1 MSLPNNL
8 RYSETHEWFRVE
20 GDVVTIGITQHA
32 ADELTD
38 ITYVE
43 LPKVGKVLKE
53 GDPFGEVES
62 VKATSELFSAVGG
75 EVVEVNRDLGEHPD
89 FLNSDPFGKGWIV
102 KIRTSKTEPLNALM
116 DAGGYGEMVGA

>member
-1 MSLPNNL
+1 MSLPKNL
-8 RYSETHEWFRVE
+8 RYSETHEWFRVD

-43 LPKVGKVLKE
+43 LPKVGKTIKE

-75 EVVEVNRDLGEHPD
+75 EVVEINNELGDHPD
-89 FLNSDPFGKGWIV
+89 YLNSDPFGKGWIV
-102 KIRTSKTEPLNALM
+102 KIRTAKTEPLNALM
-116 DAGGYGEMVGA
+116 DAGGYGEMVGG